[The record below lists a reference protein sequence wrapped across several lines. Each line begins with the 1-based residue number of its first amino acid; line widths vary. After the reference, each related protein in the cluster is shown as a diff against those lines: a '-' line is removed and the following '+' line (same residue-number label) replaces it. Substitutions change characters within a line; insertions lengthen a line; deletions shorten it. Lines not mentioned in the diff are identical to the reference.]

1 MVNTSFPS
9 IGFKFLN
16 TNSFQR
22 NRILVVNVFFAH
34 RVHVI
39 VNLSIFPME
48 RNDEQEKKRQG
59 DIHSV
64 SLNMDCI
71 GTTIKGTEGAM

>member
-1 MVNTSFPS
+1 
-9 IGFKFLN
+9 
-16 TNSFQR
+16 
-22 NRILVVNVFFAH
+22 
-34 RVHVI
+34 
-39 VNLSIFPME
+39 ME

-71 GTTIKGTEGAM
+71 GTTIKGTEGAMWEPSRVREKVSHSDSLFWHSELIEIIGIIYQKFF